1 MQEKNWGVIRNML
14 CFECMNQEQTMN
26 DILNIVEFLKDNMVT
41 RDEFNDLKD
50 KMVTRDEFNDLK
62 DNMVTKG
69 EFYSFK
75 EDIVTKNEF
84 RQTLTETKTEIMSHV
99 DRFIVLHQKL
109 DTELVALRAKYDRLE
124 GFVKQLAR
132 HANITLEY

>member
-1 MQEKNWGVIRNML
+1 ML
-14 CFECMNQEQTMN
+14 NFECMNQEQTMN

-132 HANITLEY
+132 HANITLEF